1 NEFSIAYTI
10 NYGGDQ
16 FVVLMNADPNSAKK
30 FLLPEGIWEVL
41 VNPES
46 AGIKKLDVVRD
57 KLVIP
62 PTAGYVLKSKK

>member
-1 NEFSIAYTI
+1 
-10 NYGGDQ
+10 
-16 FVVLMNADPNSAKK
+16 
-30 FLLPEGIWEVL
+30 LPEGIWEVL